1 MLGKV
6 DKQITF
12 SDYWLQGRIPED
24 SYWSKIRKWAN
35 ENLTD
40 EMFQPL
46 FSYYGRP
53 SVSPVYTF
61 TAMLIQLEKGYSDR
75 EMEEETR
82 FDDRVKYG
90 ITAQRD
96 FDGIDAVTLCDH
108 RKRFFE
114 SEIGTKILLD
124 TINQAKE
131 AGLFDEENLHVIDS
145 FMVWGSCAKQD
156 TYTMIYQGIKMV
168 LKVMSFYEMGD
179 EGRKVL
185 KRTDYNEKNKKPK
198 INWED
203 SEEKAKLLEELVKDA
218 LALVSYAK
226 EQKTIKEDLK
236 DAVNLLEKIALQDVD
251 VDKDGHITM
260 KKGTAEDRIIS
271 VNDPDMRHGR
281 KTSSKLSDGYKA
293 EIITGGEKASIVI
306 GIEVDGAN
314 VADGEHMSDLIDEC
328 KENGNEIDKLY
339 GDSAYCD
346 WEEIEKR
353 EKEGIEFCVKV
364 PQVSNSSGGYTKE
377 EFHVDVN
384 NGKIICPNG
393 CIKEFDSEKVKQRKG
408 ATVKFDA
415 ATCNQCPHKE
425 QCTKSQ
431 NGRTMRINPYEDR
444 IQEQREYQKTE
455 AYKSDYSKRANGERT
470 IAQLTRGG
478 GRESRYIGK
487 KKTKWQLIM
496 ASINNNLKV
505 VMGFIATKLQDTA
518 MGEVCPKVV

>member
-1 MLGKV
+1 
-6 DKQITF
+6 
-12 SDYWLQGRIPED
+12 LQ
-24 SYWSKIRKWAN
+24 
-35 ENLTD
+35 
-40 EMFQPL
+40 
-46 FSYYGRP
+46 
-53 SVSPVYTF
+53 V
-61 TAMLIQLEKGYSDR
+61 
-75 EMEEETR
+75 
-82 FDDRVKYG
+82 
-90 ITAQRD
+90 
-96 FDGIDAVTLCDH
+96 
-108 RKRFFE
+108 
-114 SEIGTKILLD
+114 
-124 TINQAKE
+124 
-131 AGLFDEENLHVIDS
+131 
-145 FMVWGSCAKQD
+145 
-156 TYTMIYQGIKMV
+156 
-168 LKVMSFYEMGD
+168 
-179 EGRKVL
+179 
-185 KRTDYNEKNKKPK
+185 
-198 INWED
+198 
-203 SEEKAKLLEELVKDA
+203 
-218 LALVSYAK
+218 
-226 EQKTIKEDLK
+226 
-236 DAVNLLEKIALQDVD
+236 
-251 VDKDGHITM
+251 
-260 KKGTAEDRIIS
+260 
-271 VNDPDMRHGR
+271 
-281 KTSSKLSDGYKA
+281 
-293 EIITGGEKASIVI
+293 IITGGEKASIVI

-384 NGKIICPNG
+384 NGKITCPNG